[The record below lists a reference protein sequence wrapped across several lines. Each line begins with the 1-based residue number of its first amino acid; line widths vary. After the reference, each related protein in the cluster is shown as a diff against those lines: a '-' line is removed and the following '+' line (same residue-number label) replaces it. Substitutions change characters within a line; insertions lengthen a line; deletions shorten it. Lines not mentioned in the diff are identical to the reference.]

1 MCTKDCFFNI
11 YTNIPWNELKNKR
24 ILITGASG
32 MIGST
37 LIRALM
43 EYSREENGNIQ
54 VVGISRNVDTAKE
67 QLKDIFGMSEFAYV
81 SADINCPLKDLG
93 YFDYI
98 IHCASNTHPRQYS
111 GDPIGTIMTNVLG
124 TKNLLDYAVEHGVGR
139 FVFLSSVEVYGE
151 NSGDVEVFS
160 EDYLGYI
167 DCNTLRSG
175 YPEGKRLGESMC
187 NAYAKQYGIDFVIP
201 RLSRTYGPALLGTD
215 SKAISQFIH
224 KAALREDIVLKSK
237 GNQLFSYTYSE
248 DAVAAVLLIMLN
260 GISGEAYNVS
270 DAGSAVTLA
279 DLAGMLAGIAGT
291 KVKFELPDE
300 VEKAGYSTATK
311 AVLDASKLEKLGW
324 KAKVHMREGL
334 ERTVENIKEMLSYK

>member
-1 MCTKDCFFNI
+1 MSTKDCFYRI
-11 YTNIPWNELKNKR
+11 YENIPWTELQNKR

-43 EYSREENGNIQ
+43 EYNREEDGKIQ
-54 VVGISRNVDTAKE
+54 VVGLSRNKETAKE
-67 QLKDIFGMSEFAYV
+67 QLKDVMDAPGFSYV
-81 SADINCPLKDLG
+81 SADINMPLEDMG
-93 YFDYI
+93 SFDYM

-111 GDPIGTIMTNVLG
+111 TEPIGTIMTNVLG
-124 TKNLLDYAVEHGVGR
+124 TKNLLDYAAKYGVGR
-139 FVFLSSVEVYGE
+139 FVFLSSVEIYGE
-151 NSGDVEVFS
+151 NRGDVDVFA

-187 NAYAKQYGIDFVIP
+187 NAYAKEKGIDFVIP

-224 KAALREDIVLKSK
+224 KAALGEDIVLKSK

-248 DAVAAVLLIMLN
+248 DAAAAVLLIMLK

-270 DAGSAVTLA
+270 DKESAITLA
-279 DLAGMLAGIAGT
+279 DLAQILADIGGT
-291 KVKFELPDE
+291 KVIFELPDE

-311 AVLDASKLEKLGW
+311 AVLDAAKLENLGW
-324 KAKVHMREGL
+324 SARVHMREGL
-334 ERTVENIKEMLSYK
+334 KRTVDSLK

>member
-1 MCTKDCFFNI
+1 MCSKSFYKI
-11 YTNIPWNELKNKR
+11 YTEIPWNQLKNKR

-37 LIRALM
+37 LISALM
-43 EYSREENGNIQ
+43 EYNREEKGNIQ
-54 VVGISRNVDTAKE
+54 VVGLSRNQETAKT
-67 QLKDIFGMSEFAYV
+67 QLQDIIDMPEFTYV
-81 SADINCPLKDLG
+81 STDINCPLGDMG
-93 YFDYI
+93 YFDYM

-111 GDPIGTIMTNVLG
+111 SDPIGTIMTNVLG
-124 TKNLLDYAVEHGVGR
+124 TKNLLDYAVEHSVER

-151 NSGDVEVFS
+151 NRGDVDVFA

-167 DCNTLRSG
+167 DCNSLRSG

-187 NAYAKQYGIDFVIP
+187 NAYAKQHGIDFVIP

-224 KAALREDIVLKSK
+224 KAAVGEDIVLKSK

-248 DAVAAVLLIMLN
+248 DAAAAVLLIILK
-260 GISGEAYNVS
+260 GLSGEAYNVS
-270 DAGSAVTLA
+270 DKESALTLA
-279 DLAGMLAGIAGT
+279 ELAQILADIAGT
-291 KVKFELPDE
+291 KVIFELPDE

-311 AVLDASKLEKLGW
+311 AVLDASKLKSLGW
-324 KAKVHMREGL
+324 RARVHMREGL
-334 ERTVENIKEMLSYK
+334 ERTVLSLS

>member
-1 MCTKDCFFNI
+1 MCSESFYKI
-11 YTNIPWNELKNKR
+11 YEKIPWNQLQNKR
-24 ILITGASG
+24 VLITGASG

-43 EYSREENGNIQ
+43 EYNREKNGNIQ
-54 VVGISRNVDTAKE
+54 VVGLSRNLETAKV
-67 QLKDIFGMSEFAYV
+67 QLQDIMDMPKFTYV
-81 SADINCPLKDLG
+81 STDINCPLGDMG
-93 YFDYI
+93 YFDYM

-124 TKNLLDYAVEHGVGR
+124 TKNLLDYAAEHGVGR

-151 NSGDVEVFS
+151 NRGDVEVFS

-187 NAYAKQYGIDFVIP
+187 NAYAKEKGIDFVIP

-224 KAALREDIVLKSK
+224 KAASGENIVLKSK
-237 GNQLFSYTYSE
+237 GDQLFSYTYSD
-248 DAVAAVLLIMLN
+248 DAVAAILMIMLEGN
-260 GISGEAYNVS
+260 SGEAYNVS
-270 DAGSAVTLA
+270 DADSSITLA
-279 DLAGMLAGIAGT
+279 DLAGILADIAGT
-291 KVKFELPDE
+291 KVIFELPDE
-300 VEKAGYSTATK
+300 VERAGYSTATK

-334 ERTVENIKEMLSYK
+334 ERTVDFIKVRGINK